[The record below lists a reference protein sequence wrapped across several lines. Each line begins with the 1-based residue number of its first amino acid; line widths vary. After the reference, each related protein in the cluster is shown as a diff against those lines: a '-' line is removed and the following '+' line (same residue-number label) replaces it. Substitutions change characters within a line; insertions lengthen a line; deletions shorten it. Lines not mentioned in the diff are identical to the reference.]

1 MAGVSQ
7 PHLRQELLPWLGTA
21 GQARLAS
28 SHALVVG
35 CGALGGVLVEWLAR
49 AGVGQLTLVD
59 RDVVEPGNLHRQVL
73 FTSEDARRGVPK
85 AEAAA
90 RRVRD
95 IAPQARVHACVEHLG
110 PDNAADLAR
119 GAQVL
124 VDGLDN
130 METRL
135 VLNDLSVRDGVPYVH
150 AAAVAMQAR
159 CMPVMP
165 GGGCLRCLLPEVPGP
180 GVLETCDTAGV
191 LGPVVGL
198 AASWAAVQVLRLLA
212 GRMDLVDR
220 RLWSMDLVADRVAA
234 ISITP
239 DPGCPCCGQRRFDFL
254 ERQGERA
261 VNLCGRGAVQVLPP
275 AGARLGVDLRS
286 LAARLASHGD
296 FRVESGRLVGSLRA
310 TSGGELL
317 DLTVFADGRA
327 IVGRCT
333 DRDVARGVYDRFI
346 GG

>member
-1 MAGVSQ
+1 MSGVSQ
-7 PHLRQELLPWLGTA
+7 VHLRQQLLPWLGPE
-21 GQARLAS
+21 GQARLAA
-28 SHALVVG
+28 SHALVAG

-95 IAPQARVHACVEHLG
+95 IAPQARLHACVEHLG
-110 PDNAADLAR
+110 PENAADLAR
-119 GAQVL
+119 GTDVL

-135 VLNDLSVRDGVPYVH
+135 VLNDLSVREAVPYVH

-165 GGGCLRCLLPEVPGP
+165 GGACLRCLMPEVPGP

-212 GRMDLVDR
+212 GRADLVDR
-220 RLWSMDLVADRVAA
+220 RLWSMDLAADRVTAV
-234 ISITP
+234 SIPP
-239 DPGCPCCGQRRFDFL
+239 DPDCPCCGQRRFDFL
-254 ERQGERA
+254 ERQGERV

-275 AGARLGVDLRS
+275 GGGGRGVDLPA
-286 LAARLASHGD
+286 LAARLAAHGA
-296 FRVESGRLVGSLRA
+296 FRMEGDRLVGSLQA
-310 TSGGELL
+310 SADGQPLE
-317 DLTVFADGRA
+317 LTVFADGRA